1 MTANS
6 VYDGFVSRHINR
18 RMSEPLARLLAK
30 TNFTPNQ
37 ATWGAFGVAVLASI
51 SFIMGQNVVGGIL
64 IQLSSVA
71 DGVDGALARLKG
83 MTSFFGGFLDSVLDR
98 YADVLIL
105 LGMTLW
111 SLSHESYAGI
121 WLAGFFAVVG
131 TMLVSYTRAR
141 IDTEHRHL
149 FDRGFASLASRD
161 IRLFL
166 LMLGAV
172 VGQVYFCLLVIAGLT
187 NIIVLYRIICSYRRF
202 GRKIITPGMVPS
214 RHESEKEDTVSVPR

>member
-1 MTANS
+1 MTS

-18 RMSEPLARLLAK
+18 RLSEPLTRLLAK
-30 TNFTPNQ
+30 TRFTPNQ

-51 SFIMGQNVVGGIL
+51 GFIMGQNVVGGIL

-83 MTSFFGGFLDSVLDR
+83 MTSFFGGLLDSVLDR
-98 YADVLIL
+98 YADALIL

-141 IDTEHRHL
+141 IGSEHSSI

-187 NIIVLYRIICSYRRF
+187 NIIVLYRIIYSYRRF
-202 GRKIITPGMVPS
+202 GGKVKAS
-214 RHESEKEDTVSVPR
+214 RVALATHESEKEDTVSVPH